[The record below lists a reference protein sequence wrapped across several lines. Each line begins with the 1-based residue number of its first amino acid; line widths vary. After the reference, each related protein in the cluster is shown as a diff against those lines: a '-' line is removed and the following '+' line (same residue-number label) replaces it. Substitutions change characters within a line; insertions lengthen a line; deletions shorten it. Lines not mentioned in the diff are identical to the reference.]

1 MRGKG
6 DVLWLQRYNMNY
18 IGFKGRECHFFF
30 LRNIKANIKVII
42 FFFYGIKIWIHVKS
56 TFRGKNGLCWLKRW
70 RSLYLHDRN
79 YGWNLSETVSSAFWT
94 LSTWISMLSFC
105 MLKVSR
111 SILAIIKRLRYFY
124 HAVLNL
130 VSLEVYRIVNK
141 TKTNKQKVIFSLSI
155 S

>member
-18 IGFKGRECHFFF
+18 IGFKGRECNFFF

-42 FFFYGIKIWIHVKS
+42 FFFME
-56 TFRGKNGLCWLKRW
+56 LKFGFMSNQHSGEKTDFVGWKGDGRC
-70 RSLYLHDRN
+70 YLHDRN